1 MSARVTGRVGRW
13 LRWLA
18 CAGLGLAVV
27 GAGEARGATKTL
39 QNDGFDGSGA
49 VACQTGAAQ
58 DEILAVRLTPDPTD
72 YPFQIKTI
80 IALVCPPGQQGFAY
94 LRIWADDGQ
103 SLEPGAEIYTGE
115 FSISGSSSDFNTFDL
130 SAENLVIS
138 SGSIRVGI
146 ELFQD
151 PGPSVATDNDG
162 NRVAN
167 HNFVFIPV
175 LGWFLL
181 EDFGPSG
188 DWIIRAEIEVDDLPP
203 EIFADGFESGGTDDW
218 TATEPSL

>member
-1 MSARVTGRVGRW
+1 VC
-13 LRWLA
+13 L
-18 CAGLGLAVV
+18 GLGLVV
-27 GAGEARGATKTL
+27 LSVGDAGAATKTL

-49 VACQTGAAQ
+49 VSCQTGAVQ
-58 DEILAVRLTPDPTD
+58 DEILAVRLTPEPDD

-80 IALVCPPGQQGFAY
+80 IALVCPAGQSGFAY

-103 SLEPGAEIYTGE
+103 SLEPGTKIYDGE
-115 FSISGSSSDFNTFDL
+115 FDILGSSSDFNAFDL
-130 SAENLVIS
+130 SSENLVIT

-162 NRVAN
+162 TQVAN
-167 HNFVFIPV
+167 HNFVFIPG

-181 EDFGPSG
+181 ESFGPSG
-188 DWIIRAEIEVDDLPP
+188 DWIIRAEIEVVELPP
-203 EIFADGFESGGTDDW
+203 NIFADGFESGDTDEW
-218 TATEPSL
+218 TTTEPAL